1 MSRNSPSGPVRRKRA
16 PGRDALAP
24 KDRENKSLQDKHGDP
39 TCAQFLERGK
49 QGVNH
54 VYELASF
61 VKKIATDASFAPVST
76 VPDWNKLP
84 QLHATLTRLHRQTT
98 GTIGLP
104 LT

>member
-1 MSRNSPSGPVRRKRA
+1 VK
-16 PGRDALAP
+16 
-24 KDRENKSLQDKHGDP
+24 KSLQNNHGAP
-39 TCAQFLERGK
+39 TCAQFPERGK

-61 VKKIATDASFAPVST
+61 VKKIAPGASFTPVSS

-84 QLHATLTRLHRQTT
+84 QPHATMTRLHRQTT